1 MLCRKINSFKM
12 AISIP
17 KILHQVNKMP
27 KTKKKITSFS
37 ANVLFSNEELLSE
50 ILLRVPVKS
59 LLRCKCVSRKWL
71 SLICSP
77 HFTRLRIPR
86 PHPASGIFLYHC
98 SFLTNPFHKFV
109 SFSLENPIP
118 VPLQKFPFLRHD
130 DSHRIFISQSCNGL
144 LLCRTFHNPFMFN
157 ESYYIINPTT
167 QQFTTLPK
175 PSSGD
180 VVGMSLAFDPLKSPY
195 YKVICLQISE
205 IEPANYQIEIY
216 SSELK
221 KWRVS
226 GPPFPRDYDI
236 SFNYG
241 LVYWN
246 GAIYI
251 SCNQCFN
258 VEQEK
263 FEKVP
268 ILEVQEDH
276 RIVYFGESYGHL
288 HLIQVNRHNLALYNI
303 YEMNHDG
310 TGWFLKYEVNVEDV
324 VLAFP
329 HMIRR
334 YLETTD
340 FHYYAMNV
348 LNVVRGEKEEDT
360 LILHIPEKA
369 LLRYNLVDKSFY
381 KLCDFDTGIHAEE
394 SDDEQLAVCLDFGR
408 SSTYQYIESTYCW

>member
-1 MLCRKINSFKM
+1 MEVNSFSYDVE
-12 AISIP
+12 AFG
-17 KILHQVNKMP
+17 KIVMNSVLEAAVAESLLVAQRSVTCLLMVQAYGAYFP
-27 KTKKKITSFS
+27 CSFS
-37 ANVLFSNEELLSE
+37 DIRLGSYSSNFCVVSLREFFAFQTGCLLKDGAP
-50 ILLRVPVKS
+50 LLEFITPDR
-59 LLRCKCVSRKWL
+59 
-71 SLICSP
+71 
-77 HFTRLRIPR
+77 
-86 PHPASGIFLYHC
+86 
-98 SFLTNPFHKFV
+98 
-109 SFSLENPIP
+109 SLENPIP